1 MIMNEDATGAL
12 ESIGRCD
19 HGATNEYR
27 LFGPPGTGKTSGL
40 ADHVKRAAKEYGSDK
55 LLVTSFSRT
64 AAAELADRYL
74 PINHDR
80 IGTLHSF
87 CWHTLGG
94 PKIAEGHVA
103 AWNRRNPG
111 TTLTP
116 ANRQGRLDGEQPGE
130 DDDTRRAG
138 DLMLQGLNR
147 CRGQML
153 GPESWPPRVR
163 DFAAKWE
170 EYKRAEEILDF
181 CDLIDRCLRDVAVA
195 PGAPAV
201 ILADEAQ
208 DLNRMQLTLLR
219 KWGRC
224 AEYFVIA
231 LDDDQTIYSFT
242 GASPD
247 AVLEAVIPQDHI
259 VILEQSH
266 RVPHALH
273 QFADKLIHR
282 VSRRQEKVYRPRPA
296 AGAVHRISGGYKS
309 PDYAI
314 LSSAVKHLEQGKT
327 VMFLAACSYMLQPL
341 IQVLRK
347 HAIPFHNPYRRSNGH
362 WNPLRL
368 GKGSAATRILALLV
382 AHPDYGGER
391 HPWTYGD
398 LARWCEWLRPTGILK
413 TNAADLLRQADG
425 KQTVPPEQL
434 TEIFDDSVVAS
445 LLAIFD
451 GNCRALLDWWR
462 NRVTPSFRNRIQFPA
477 EIAARLGP
485 QGLIE
490 TPQVIVGTIH
500 SVKGGEADV
509 VYLFP
514 DLSPAGDAQ
523 YQIPGPPRDS
533 MIRVFYVGAT
543 RARETLYLCGRET
556 ARSLVM

>member
-1 MIMNEDATGAL
+1 MRIEDVGRAL
-12 ESIGRCD
+12 EGIGKRD
-19 HGATNEYR
+19 HGVTTEYQM
-27 LFGPPGTGKTSGL
+27 FGPPGTGKTWSL
-40 ADHVKRAAKEYGSDK
+40 ADQAERAAKAHGPNK
-55 LLVTSFSRT
+55 LLVTSFSRS
-64 AAAELADRYL
+64 AAAEITDRHL
-74 PINHDR
+74 PIGPDR

-87 CWHTLGG
+87 CWQALGG
-94 PKIAEGHVA
+94 PKIAEAHVA
-103 AWNRRNPG
+103 AWNQRYPG
-111 TTLTP
+111 TRLTT
-116 ANRQGRLDGEQPGE
+116 ANKLGRLDGEQPGE

-138 DLMLQGLNR
+138 DLLLQELNR
-147 CRGQML
+147 YRGQML
-153 GPESWPPRVR
+153 DTQSWPLRVR
-163 DFAAKWE
+163 DFAGRWE
-170 EYKRAEEILDF
+170 EYKRSEGLLDF
-181 CDLIDRCLRDVAVA
+181 CDLIDYCHRDVAVA

-219 KWGRC
+219 KWGRR

-247 AVLEAVIPQDHI
+247 ALLEAVIPQDHI

-266 RVPHALH
+266 RVPHAIH
-273 QFADKLIHR
+273 QFADQLIHR

-296 AGAVHRISGGYKS
+296 AGAVHRISAGYKC

-368 GKGSAATRILALLV
+368 GKGSAASRILALLV
-382 AHPDYGGER
+382 AHPDYGAER
-391 HPWTYGD
+391 HPWTHSD
-398 LARWCEWLRPTGILK
+398 LARWSEWLRPTGILK
-413 TNAADLLRQADG
+413 TNAADRLRQADG
-425 KQTVPPEQL
+425 KERVPL
-434 TEIFDDSVVAS
+434 DLLIEIFDDGVVAS
-445 LLAIFD
+445 LLATFD
-451 GNCRALLDWWR
+451 GNYRALLDWWR
-462 NRVTPSFRNRIQFPA
+462 NRVILAVRNRIQFPA
-477 EIAARLGP
+477 EIVARLGP
-485 QGLIE
+485 KGLIE
-490 TPQVIVGTIH
+490 PPRAVVGTIH

-523 YQIPGPPRDS
+523 YQIAGPPRDS
-533 MIRVFYVGAT
+533 MIRVFYVAAT
-543 RARETLYLCGRET
+543 RARETLHLCGRET
-556 ARSLVM
+556 NRSIVM

>member
-1 MIMNEDATGAL
+1 MRSEDAGRTL
-12 ESIGRCD
+12 EFIGKRD
-19 HGATNEYR
+19 HSDTNEYR
-27 LFGPPGTGKTSGL
+27 LFGPPGTGKTSAL
-40 ADHVKRAAKEYGSDK
+40 AEQAKRAAKVHGSDK
-55 LLVTSFSRT
+55 LLVTSFSRS
-64 AAAELADRYL
+64 AAAEITDRHL
-74 PINHDR
+74 PVGPER

-87 CWHTLGG
+87 CWRALGG
-94 PKIAEGHVA
+94 PKIAEAHVA
-103 AWNRRNPG
+103 AWNQRYPG
-111 TTLTP
+111 TKLTQ

-138 DLMLQGLNR
+138 DLLLQELNR

-153 GPESWPPRVR
+153 GPEYWQPRVR
-163 DFAAKWE
+163 DFAARWE
-170 EYKRAEEILDF
+170 GYKGAEGLLDF
-181 CDLIDRCLRDVAVA
+181 CDLIDRCQRDVALA
-195 PGAPAV
+195 PGAPAA

-219 KWGRC
+219 KWGRR

-247 AVLEAVIPQDHI
+247 AVLEAAIPQDHV

-266 RVPHALH
+266 RVPRAIH
-273 QFADKLIHR
+273 QFADHLIHR
-282 VSRRQEKVYRPRPA
+282 VSRRQEKVYQPRPA
-296 AGAVHRISGGYKS
+296 AGAVQRLSAGYKC

-368 GKGSAATRILALLV
+368 GKGSAASRVLALLV
-382 AHPDYGGER
+382 AHSDYGAER
-391 HPWTYGD
+391 HPWTHGD
-398 LARWCEWLRPTGILK
+398 LARWSEWLRPTGILK
-413 TNAADLLRQADG
+413 PNAADRLRQADG
-425 KQTVPPEQL
+425 KERVPL
-434 TEIFDDSVVAS
+434 DLLIEIFDDGVVGS
-445 LLAIFD
+445 LLATFD
-451 GNCRALLDWWR
+451 GNYRMLLDWWR
-462 NRVTPSFRNRIQFPA
+462 NRVMPAVRNRIQFPA

-485 QGLIE
+485 QCLIE
-490 TPQVIVGTIH
+490 TPRAVVGTIH

-523 YQIPGPPRDS
+523 YQIPGAPRDS
-533 MIRVFYVGAT
+533 IIRVFYVGAT

-556 ARSLVM
+556 TRSIVM

>member
-19 HGATNEYR
+19 HSATNEYR

-181 CDLIDRCLRDVAVA
+181 CDLID
-195 PGAPAV
+195 
-201 ILADEAQ
+201 
-208 DLNRMQLTLLR
+208 
-219 KWGRC
+219 
-224 AEYFVIA
+224 
-231 LDDDQTIYSFT
+231 
-242 GASPD
+242 
-247 AVLEAVIPQDHI
+247 
-259 VILEQSH
+259 
-266 RVPHALH
+266 
-273 QFADKLIHR
+273 
-282 VSRRQEKVYRPRPA
+282 
-296 AGAVHRISGGYKS
+296 
-309 PDYAI
+309 
-314 LSSAVKHLEQGKT
+314 
-327 VMFLAACSYMLQPL
+327 
-341 IQVLRK
+341 
-347 HAIPFHNPYRRSNGH
+347 
-362 WNPLRL
+362 
-368 GKGSAATRILALLV
+368 
-382 AHPDYGGER
+382 
-391 HPWTYGD
+391 
-398 LARWCEWLRPTGILK
+398 
-413 TNAADLLRQADG
+413 
-425 KQTVPPEQL
+425 
-434 TEIFDDSVVAS
+434 
-445 LLAIFD
+445 
-451 GNCRALLDWWR
+451 
-462 NRVTPSFRNRIQFPA
+462 
-477 EIAARLGP
+477 
-485 QGLIE
+485 
-490 TPQVIVGTIH
+490 
-500 SVKGGEADV
+500 
-509 VYLFP
+509 
-514 DLSPAGDAQ
+514 
-523 YQIPGPPRDS
+523 
-533 MIRVFYVGAT
+533 
-543 RARETLYLCGRET
+543 
-556 ARSLVM
+556 

>member
-1 MIMNEDATGAL
+1 MWIEDAGRAL
-12 ESIGRCD
+12 DNIGKCD
-19 HGATNEYR
+19 QSVTNEYR
-27 LFGPPGTGKTSGL
+27 LFGPPGTGKTSEL
-40 ADHVKRAAKEYGSDK
+40 ADLAKRAAKAHRSDK
-55 LLVTSFSRT
+55 LLVTSFSRA
-64 AAAELADRYL
+64 AAAEIADRHL
-74 PINHDR
+74 PIRPDR
-80 IGTLHSF
+80 IGTLHAF
-87 CWHTLGG
+87 CWRALGG
-94 PKIAEGHVA
+94 PKIAEAHVA
-103 AWNRRNPG
+103 AWNRCYPG
-111 TTLTP
+111 TKLTP
-116 ANRQGRLDGEQPGE
+116 ANKQTRLDGEQPGE

-138 DLMLQGLNR
+138 DLLLRELNR

-153 GPESWPPRVR
+153 GPQSWPPRVR

-170 EYKRAEEILDF
+170 EYKRAEGLLDF
-181 CDLIDRCLRDVAVA
+181 CDLIDLCLRDVAVA

-208 DLNRMQLTLLR
+208 DLNRLQLTLLR
-219 KWGRC
+219 KWGRR

-247 AVLEAVIPQDHI
+247 AVLEAIIPEDHI

-266 RVPHALH
+266 RVPRAAH
-273 QFADKLIHR
+273 QFADQLIHR

-296 AGAVHRISGGYKS
+296 AGALHRISGGYKC

-327 VMFLAACSYMLQPL
+327 MMFLAACSYMLQPL

-368 GKGSAATRILALLV
+368 GKGSAASRILALLV

-398 LARWCEWLRPTGILK
+398 LARWSEWLRPTGILK
-413 TNAADLLRQADG
+413 TNAADRLRQADG
-425 KQTVPPEQL
+425 KQRVPLEFL
-434 TEIFDDSVVAS
+434 IEIFDDSVVAS
-445 LLAIFD
+445 LLATFD
-451 GNCRALLDWWR
+451 GNYRTLLDWWR
-462 NRVTPSFRNRIQFPA
+462 NRVIPAVRNRSQFPA
-477 EIAARLGP
+477 EIAGRLGP
-485 QGLIE
+485 KGLIE
-490 TPQVIVGTIH
+490 TPRVVVGTIH

-523 YQIPGPPRDS
+523 YQISGPPRDS

-556 ARSLVM
+556 ARSMVM